1 MQNYPF
7 YHSNFPRDGVG
18 IQQTPLSNQSPQKRR
33 TVFNGLK
40 ARPLSRPDARRQQ
53 RCDSTKLNSN
63 LGASLPKNSSK
74 PPSHPLGGQA
84 VNFPPIRF
92 FKYQPTNHIFFAH
105 RWQLIVPVQW
115 PISSSSSYCSKY
127 LSSAPYQD
135 RMQSTLMYSTMEPKL
150 MARRTRP
157 NRSSELGRRRADHLP
172 RRPPSTFQLGVF

>member
-1 MQNYPF
+1 MAETMLEKKRPSISFIPNLPSWTGNQASIKLELMQNYPF

-105 RWQLIVPVQW
+105 R
-115 PISSSSSYCSKY
+115 
-127 LSSAPYQD
+127 
-135 RMQSTLMYSTMEPKL
+135 
-150 MARRTRP
+150 
-157 NRSSELGRRRADHLP
+157 
-172 RRPPSTFQLGVF
+172 